1 MLVHLGVCDGTLGG
15 AMGDAVCVFLQCMCF
30 GEMCVSY
37 NVHMLLQF
45 LIVQCMY
52 LHVYWCSGGYVYT
65 LVQCV
70 YIDAVCMYVY
80 VGDVWV
86 MFRVCEIVQCVC

>member
-15 AMGDAVCVFLQCMCF
+15 AVGDAMCVFLQCMCV

-37 NVHMLLQF
+37 NVHMLQF
-45 LIVQCMY
+45 LIGQFMY

-65 LVQCV
+65 LLQC
-70 YIDAVCMYVY
+70 VCMYMLV
-80 VGDVWV
+80 
-86 MFRVCEIVQCVC
+86 VCGLCSECVK